1 MEEKPLRPADTS
13 VMSPAAITLSLILRR
28 ALGAH
33 AVEENGSIAGRI
45 SRQDAE
51 QVVADVRAA
60 FHVDLDAT
68 AVAAAGAVAD
78 LVYLLQQK
86 MASVF
91 DDEPGDVGIADHD
104 VIPRHLRGAPLPTSF
119 GQRRL
124 WLQEQLRPGSSEY
137 VMPVTMRLAG
147 PVDREMLARALTM
160 VIERHE
166 VLRSRIVPIAGEP
179 MQVVDDPAPVE
190 LPLMV
195 GDALQIVKAESARPF
210 ALGTERLIRPMLI
223 RTPDGYVLALLMH
236 HAICDNWSLRVLARE
251 LDAAYTALAAGRA
264 LDAPA
269 PRLQYGDFAAW
280 QRQWMSGPRLER
292 NLQYW
297 RGRLADFVPTYLP
310 TDRPRPAHWD
320 PRGGSISVVV
330 PADVAQA
337 VVHIGQKHSASPFTV
352 FLAAFQILLS
362 RFTGSHD
369 VTVGSSVAARTQ
381 VETEDMIGFFVN
393 TLALRSRLDDAESF
407 AQLLPQVRDTVLG
420 ALAHQELPFE
430 ALVEDLS
437 PTRDLAENPFFQVM
451 LVMQNTGATDHTFP
465 IGDLTG
471 QYFRAGKVT
480 AQFDLHWT
488 LQERPDGSYAL
499 ESDYAAALFDRE
511 SVAQITEHYLTLLRS
526 VARDPDKPIR
536 DLDLL
541 NEAQHSALVADQG
554 EHVEVPDRVHEMF
567 RRAARSFP
575 DSIAVVQD
583 ERQMTYAELDRL
595 SDCLA
600 HRIGQAGVA
609 AESPVAILLPRSP
622 EAVAT
627 ILGVLKAGAA
637 YVPLDPQYPRNRVDQ
652 ILDDVDPV
660 LVVTDAVTAASL
672 NVAGRPAVD
681 VRMLLDVTVDSSP
694 PAPAPTPE
702 PGPAP
707 VGQDLAYVLYTSGST
722 GMPKGAAVT
731 HAGIANRV
739 AWAVHEHGMT
749 SEDRMLHRSSL
760 AFDAAGWEIFAPL
773 VSGGQVVIA
782 PPEVHRDVAGL
793 LQRVVTHDVTILQV
807 VPSLL
812 EALLTVPDLARCQ
825 SLRRVF
831 SAGEV
836 LRPDLAER
844 LRTVLPQVE
853 LINTYGPTE
862 CAIDVSAWR
871 YSPADAHVVPIGR
884 PLINTQLYVVDANMR
899 LVPQGAP
906 GELCVGGVQVGRG
919 YARRP
924 GLTAASFVPDPF
936 SATPGQRLYRTGDR
950 VRRTADGALVFLGRI
965 DDQVKVRGFRI
976 EPREIE
982 AVLLTHPGVRSA
994 AVGVHGDGGE
1004 RGLVAYV
1011 VPADS
1016 ADFDTAQLRSFTEQ
1030 LLPEHMVPSWWTVLD
1045 ELPLT
1050 PSGKLDRRALPA
1062 PDRTRGA
1069 AQGAYAAPRDER
1081 EEGLTGAWAQVLGI
1095 DRVGLD
1101 DDFFQLGGNSLLAIR
1116 MLARLQDLGI
1126 PTGPD
1131 LLRVLF
1137 AARTPRAILAALG
1150 ESGAPQETANRIPR
1164 RHTDGQAPLSFA
1176 QERLWF
1182 LEQLRP
1188 GTAEYVLPMALR
1200 LTGVLD
1206 SHALRQ
1212 ALTAVCGRHEVLR
1225 ATVDLVDGSAVQRF
1239 APCEQVPLTVVEGGL
1254 AEVCQVEAARPFDL
1268 RTDAL
1273 VRVTLVRESA
1283 ESHVLLLVL
1292 HHLVFDGAS
1301 VAVLLR
1307 DLDAAYRSAAAGQP
1321 ASLAEPEVRYGDYA
1335 GWQREWVDSPRSSED
1350 LDYWRQ
1356 QLAGVSPLELP
1367 TDRPRPPEWEP
1378 IGGDISVRVPADLAA
1393 AVALIGS
1400 ERGATPFMSFLAAF
1414 QVLLAHYSGG
1424 EDIAVGTPV
1433 SGRTRAEFEDVVGLF
1448 VNTVVLR
1455 STVEGN
1461 PGFDV
1466 FLDRVR
1472 DVAIDAFLH
1481 QEVPFERVVE
1491 ALAPERD
1498 LSRNPLFQVMF
1509 VLENEEAAGR
1519 SVPVGDLT
1527 AEMLP
1532 VDNGTAKFDQTWSL
1546 TAEATG
1552 GYRLDVQYSSALF
1565 DRDTV
1570 VRMTAHYL
1578 ELLRSIVAR
1587 PTTPVLWL
1595 GLVAS
1600 DERAAM
1606 LAAAEAHPA
1615 TQARGPGMPS
1625 TGHLVYQRVAAAA
1638 AATPHAVAV
1647 VDGDRE
1653 VSYGELDRWVN
1664 RLAHHLR
1671 SLGVGPE
1678 VRVVVA
1684 LPRRVEVV
1692 VTLLAV
1698 LRAGGVYVPLDPQ
1711 HPVQRLSYLLD
1722 DTSPAVVVTDDS
1734 VRDRLPETSATVVEI
1749 GGLRLDAHPDTPP
1762 EVRVDPDNLAYVIY
1776 TSGSTGTPKGAAIS
1790 HAAYAHH
1797 CEMIKGPYRIEPGS
1811 RILLLSALTFDVAM
1825 DQIGATLAFGAT
1837 IVMGHAAEWGP
1848 DGLVDRVHQYGVTTI
1863 EITPAHYREVMHG
1876 VRHDD
1881 PRLRHL
1887 RVMNVGSDVV
1897 TYQDARLWTDR
1908 GMPDAF
1914 LCNYGP
1920 TETTVTCTLYPV
1932 TAEEAAQAHPA
1943 STVPIGFPV
1952 AGTRAYVVNTAMDL
1966 VPPGVPGELV
1976 IGGPRL
1982 GRGYAGRPGVTA
1994 DRWVPDAFSSLPG
2007 SRLYRTGDLVRQRAD
2022 GALLFLG
2029 RLDQQVKVRGFRIEL
2044 GEVEAA
2050 LAAHP
2055 AVRAA
2060 AVKAHGDGAG
2070 RGLAA
2075 YLVRSEVSAD
2085 IEELRAFVAAR
2096 LPDYMVPTW
2105 WIDLTELPL
2114 TSSGKVDR
2122 KALPPVTA
2130 GARPSLGQHYVGPR
2144 SEVEAVIADIWAQ
2157 VLGLERV
2164 GVHDRFFDLGGHS
2177 LLAARLLAR
2186 INGQFDLELPLR
2198 VVFDAD
2204 TVARLAVAV
2213 EDAVS
2218 AEIDRLSI
2226 DELELA
2232 VERNGEHR

>member
-1 MEEKPLRPADTS
+1 MRPADTS
-13 VMSPAAITLSLILRR
+13 VMLPATSALSLILRR
-28 ALGAH
+28 ALGAL
-33 AVEENGSIAGRI
+33 AVEEDGSILGRI
-45 SRQDAE
+45 SRQDAA
-51 QVVADVRAA
+51 QVVADIRAE
-60 FHVDLDAT
+60 FHVDLEVG
-68 AVAAAGAVAD
+68 AVTAAGSVAD
-78 LVYLLQQK
+78 LVDLLRRR
-86 MASVF
+86 MASAF
-91 DDEPGDVGIADHD
+91 DDEPGELDPADHD
-104 VIPRHLRGAPLPTSF
+104 VIPRRLRDAPLPTSF

-137 VMPVTMRLAG
+137 VMPVAMRLAG
-147 PVDREMLARALTM
+147 PVDREVLARALTA

-166 VLRSRIVPIAGEP
+166 VLRSRIVSIADEP
-179 MQVVDDPAPVE
+179 VQVVDAPAPVE

-195 GDALQIVKAESARPF
+195 GDAVEIVRAESARPF
-210 ALGTERLIRPMLI
+210 ALGTDRLIRPMLI
-223 RTPDGYVLALLMH
+223 HAPDGYILALLMH

-251 LDAAYTALAAGRA
+251 LDAAYTALAAGLA
-264 LDAPA
+264 LDIPA

-280 QRQWMSGPRLER
+280 QREWMSGPRLER
-292 NLQYW
+292 SLQYW

-310 TDRPRPAHWD
+310 TDRPRPLHWD
-320 PRGGSISVVV
+320 PRGGSLSVVV
-330 PADVAQA
+330 PAEVAQA
-337 VVHIGQKHSASPFTV
+337 VVRIGQKHSASPFTV

-369 VTVGSSVAARTQ
+369 VTVGTSVAARTQ

-393 TLALRSRLDDAESF
+393 TLALRARLDDAESF
-407 AQLLPQVRDTVLG
+407 AQLLAQVRDTVLG

-465 IGDLTG
+465 VGDLTG

-499 ESDYAAALFDRE
+499 ESDYAEALFDRE
-511 SVAQITEHYLTLLRS
+511 TVVRITEHYQTLLRS
-526 VARDPDKPIR
+526 IARDPDKPIR
-536 DLDLL
+536 DLDVLDQ
-541 NEAQHSALVADQG
+541 AQHSALVADQG
-554 EHVEVPDRVHEMF
+554 EHVDVPGRVHEMF
-567 RRAARSFP
+567 RRTARSCSE
-575 DSIAVVQD
+575 SIAVLQD
-583 ERQMTYAELDRL
+583 ERQLTYAELDRL
-595 SDCLA
+595 SDWLA
-600 HRIGQAGVA
+600 YRIGQAGVA
-609 AESPVAILLPRSP
+609 AETPVAILLPRSP
-622 EAVAT
+622 EAVAA
-627 ILGVLKAGAA
+627 ILGVLKAGGA

-652 ILDDVDPV
+652 ILNDVDPV
-660 LVVTDAVTAASL
+660 LVVTDAETAASL
-672 NVAGRPAVD
+672 NAAGRPAVD
-681 VRMLLDVTVDSSP
+681 VRALLDVTADSSP
-694 PAPAPTPE
+694 PAPE
-702 PGPAP
+702 PGPADAS
-707 VGQDLAYVLYTSGST
+707 GQQLAYVLYTSGST
-722 GMPKGAAVT
+722 GVPKGAAVT

-793 LQRVVTHDVTILQV
+793 LQRVVTHEVTILQV

-812 EALLTVPDLARCQ
+812 EALLAVPDLARCQ

-844 LRTVLPQVE
+844 LRAALPGVE

-871 YSPADAHVVPIGR
+871 YSPADTHVVPIGR
-884 PLINTQLYVVDANMR
+884 PLINTQLYVVDVNLR

-919 YARRP
+919 YACRP

-950 VRRTADGALVFLGRI
+950 VRRTVDGALVFLGRI

-982 AVLLTHPGVRSA
+982 AVLLAHPGVRSA
-994 AVGVHGDGGE
+994 AVGVHGDGEE

-1011 VPADS
+1011 VPAD
-1016 ADFDTAQLRSFTEQ
+1016 TAAVDPAELRCFTEQ

-1045 ELPLT
+1045 ELPRT
-1050 PSGKLDRRALPA
+1050 PSGKLDRRALPT

-1069 AQGAYAAPRDER
+1069 AQGAYVAPRDDR
-1081 EEGLTGAWAQVLGI
+1081 EEGLTEVWAQVLGI
-1095 DRVGLD
+1095 DRVGLN

-1116 MLARLQDLGI
+1116 LLARLQDLGI
-1126 PTGPD
+1126 AAGPD

-1137 AARTPRAILAALG
+1137 AARTPRAVLAALG
-1150 ESGAPQETANRIPR
+1150 ENSAPQEAADRIPR
-1164 RHTDGQAPLSFA
+1164 RQTDDHAPLSFA
-1176 QERLWF
+1176 QERFWF

-1206 SHALRQ
+1206 AQALRQ
-1212 ALTAVCGRHEVLR
+1212 ALTAVYGRHEVLR
-1225 ATVDLVDGSAVQRF
+1225 ATVDVVDGSAVQRF
-1239 APCEQVPLTVVEGGL
+1239 APGEQVPLAVVDGDL
-1254 AEVCQVEAARPFDL
+1254 AEMCQAEATRPFDL

-1273 VRVTLVRESA
+1273 VRATLVRESA

-1350 LDYWRQ
+1350 LDYWRG

-1367 TDRPRPPEWEP
+1367 ADRPRPPEWEP

-1393 AVALIGS
+1393 AVVRIGS
-1400 ERGATPFMSFLAAF
+1400 DRGATPFMSFLAAF
-1414 QVLLAHYSGG
+1414 QVLLAHYSGA

-1433 SGRTRAEFEDVVGLF
+1433 SGRTRAEFEDIVGLF

-1509 VLENEEAAGR
+1509 VLDEQAAGR

-1532 VDNGTAKFDQTWSL
+1532 VDNGTAKFDQMWSL
-1546 TAEATG
+1546 TAEAAG

-1578 ELLRSIVAR
+1578 QLLRSIVAR

-1595 GLVAS
+1595 DLVSS

-1606 LAAAEAHPA
+1606 LATAEACPA

-1625 TGHLVYQRVAAAA
+1625 TGHLVHQRVAAAA
-1638 AATPHAVAV
+1638 AAAPHAVAV

-1678 VRVVVA
+1678 VRVAVA

-1711 HPVQRLSYLLD
+1711 HPVQRLSYLLG

-1734 VRDRLPETSATVVEI
+1734 VRDRLPQTSATVVETD
-1749 GGLRLDAHPDTPP
+1749 GLRLDAYPDTPP
-1762 EVRVDPDNLAYVIY
+1762 EDRVDPANLAYVIY

-1797 CEMIKGPYRIEPGS
+1797 CEMIREPYRIEPGS

-1825 DQIGATLAFGAT
+1825 DQMGATLAFGAT

-1863 EITPAHYREVMHG
+1863 EITPAHYREVMRD

-1881 PRLRHL
+1881 PRLRHV

-1932 TAEEAAQAHPA
+1932 AAEEAAQAHPA

-1952 AGTRAYVVNTAMDL
+1952 AGTRAYVVNPAMDI

-1976 IGGPRL
+1976 VGGPRL
-1982 GRGYAGRPGVTA
+1982 GRGYAGRPAVTA
-1994 DRWVPDAFSSLPG
+1994 DRWVPDPFSSLPG

-2105 WIDLTELPL
+2105 WVDLTGLPL

-2130 GARPSLGQHYVGPR
+2130 GARPSLGQHYVAPR
-2144 SEVEAVIADIWAQ
+2144 SEVETAIADIWAQ
-2157 VLGLERV
+2157 VLDLERV

-2186 INGQFDLELPLR
+2186 INGEFDLELPLR

-2226 DELELA
+2226 DELESA